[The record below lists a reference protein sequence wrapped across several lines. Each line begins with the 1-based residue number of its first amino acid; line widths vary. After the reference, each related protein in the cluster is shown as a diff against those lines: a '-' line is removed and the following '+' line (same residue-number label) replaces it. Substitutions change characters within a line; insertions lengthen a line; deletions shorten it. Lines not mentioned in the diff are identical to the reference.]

1 MESMGEGWLG
11 RRRWSLIWAA
21 LVVAV
26 IAAPTSAAVASP
38 PAVDQYTQHLPTA
51 GDGSR
56 PAGEKAPVAE
66 LGLLPS
72 ETVADLS
79 GPDGQLL
86 AQIAT
91 SPELGAPQAT
101 GSAEPGA
108 RAGAVTRK
116 SGNGR
121 GLATVVADTA
131 GTGPSLAL
139 AGALVG
145 IAFAGAW
152 NRLFRRRRSSTDL

>member
-1 MESMGEGWLG
+1 M
-11 RRRWSLIWAA
+11 
-21 LVVAV
+21 
-26 IAAPTSAAVASP
+26 
-38 PAVDQYTQHLPTA
+38 
-51 GDGSR
+51 
-56 PAGEKAPVAE
+56 AE
-66 LGLLPS
+66 LALLPS

-91 SPELGAPQAT
+91 SPQLGAPQDT
-101 GSAEPGA
+101 GSAEPAPA
-108 RAGAVTRK
+108 RTRT
-116 SGNGR
+116 SGNDR

-131 GTGPSLAL
+131 GTGSSLAL

-145 IAFAGAW
+145 ITVAGAW

>member
-1 MESMGEGWLG
+1 M
-11 RRRWSLIWAA
+11 
-21 LVVAV
+21 
-26 IAAPTSAAVASP
+26 
-38 PAVDQYTQHLPTA
+38 DQYTQHLPTA
-51 GDGSR
+51 DDGST
-56 PAGEKAPVAE
+56 PAGETPPVAQT
-66 LGLLPS
+66 GLLPS

-79 GPDGQLL
+79 GYDGELL

-91 SPELGAPQAT
+91 SPALGAPKPT
-101 GSAEPGA
+101 GEQGA
-108 RAGAVTRK
+108 GTRT
-116 SGNGR
+116 SGDGR

-152 NRLFRRRRSSTDL
+152 NRFFKRRPPSADL